1 MSEVRTVSSEVELAE
16 FISQFYDDP
25 LGFVM
30 AAYPWDTDPSIQMV
44 KLPEPWRSERFP
56 NCEYGPDVWAC
67 KMLDAIGEEVR
78 KRGFDGRTAVEAI
91 RVAVK
96 SGHGTG
102 KSAMTAWLCDWLM
115 STRPFCMGTVTA
127 NTSTQLETRTWARI
141 SSWTKKCITSHW
153 FNVKTGRG
161 SMRMECIESKEDWF
175 IAAQTC
181 RKENAE
187 AFAGQHAANS
197 TSFYI
202 FDEGSAIENIIYE
215 VAEGGLTDGEPMI
228 FVFGNPTRNSGKFF
242 DCWHKDRNAWITFTI
257 DSRDVQI
264 TNKKNI
270 QDWLERYGE
279 DSDFFKVRVKG
290 DFPAASVKQFIP
302 STAVE
307 DAMRREPPP
316 ASLRSSVAI
325 IGVDFARYGDDETV
339 IATRFGRDATLPLLR
354 FQKLSGAESARE
366 VMRQRNEL
374 MRMGFNRIVIFGD
387 AGGVG
392 GPILD
397 MLRDVYHVPGVI
409 DVHFGA
415 KPDNKKEY
423 GMKRDEMWGRMRD
436 WVATGGGCLPHD
448 TQLKDDMT
456 MPEYWID
463 QDGRYR
469 LESKDDMKKRGL
481 HSPDSADALALT
493 FAEEVNDSMLESQD
507 PEFYDT
513 VAVTD
518 FNPFA

>member
-1 MSEVRTVSSEVELAE
+1 MAETRNIDYEVELAK

-30 AAYPWDTDPSIQMV
+30 AAYPWDSDVSIQQV
-44 KLPEPWRSERFP
+44 KLPEPWKSERFP

-67 KMLDAIGEEVR
+67 MSLDRLGEEVR
-78 KRGFDGRTAVEAI
+78 KRAFDGQHAVEAI
-91 RVAVK
+91 RMAVK

-102 KSAMTAWLCDWLM
+102 KSCLTAWICDWLM

-141 SSWTKKCITSHW
+141 SSWTKKCITAHW

-290 DFPAASVKQFIP
+290 EFPAASVKQFIP
-302 STAVE
+302 TDIVE
-307 DAMRREPPP
+307 RAMDRDSPP
-316 ASLRSSVAI
+316 ASVRSAVAI
-325 IGVDFARYGDDETV
+325 VGVDFARYGDDKTV
-339 IATRFGRDATLPLLR
+339 IATRFGRDGTLPLLKY
-354 FQKLSGAESARE
+354 QKLSATESARKVVE
-366 VMRQRNEL
+366 HYYYLQKTMA
-374 MRMGFNRIVIFGD
+374 FKRIVIFGD

-397 MLRDVYHVPGVI
+397 ILRDTYQLPNVV
-409 DVHFGA
+409 DVHFGGT
-415 KPDNKKEY
+415 PDNKQEY
-423 GMKRDEMWGRMRD
+423 AMKRDEMWGRMRD
-436 WVATGGGCLPHD
+436 WCDKGGGCLPKD
-448 TQLKDDMT
+448 DELKDDMT
-456 MPEYWID
+456 MPEYFID
-463 QDGRYR
+463 DKGRYR
-469 LESKDDMKKRGL
+469 LERKDDMKKRGL
-481 HSPDSADALALT
+481 QSPDNADAFALT
-493 FAEEVNDSMLESQD
+493 FAEDVNDMMLEKEDDLTQTYAIND
-507 PEFYDT
+507 YEY
-513 VAVTD
+513 
-518 FNPFA
+518 